1 MTLATLGGTAVEA
14 TAHGWPIWAQRVGLV
29 SIGLLIAFTVWACC
43 KVGGDADAA
52 SERP

>member
-29 SIGLLIAFTVWACC
+29 GFGLLIAFIAWACC
-43 KVGGDADAA
+43 YVGGEYDD
-52 SERP
+52 R